1 MAVPLVV
8 TRRTLL
14 GAVWVGASAEA
25 LARAPVPPT
34 PRAPRPLVM
43 LDPGHGG
50 KDPGAVGAAG
60 TFEKHIALAT
70 AVELRRQLEAGGRC
84 RVELTRGGDV
94 FVPLEERVRR
104 AQRRGAALLVSLH
117 ADALPDRGVRGASVY
132 TLSNTA
138 SDAQTEALARRE
150 NSADRFDPGGRGV
163 PPAVANILASLVRR
177 ETRAGSARA
186 ARELVGSLKGQ
197 VPLLTNPARHAGF
210 AVLQAAD
217 VPSVLVE
224 IGFMSNS
231 LDEAALRRADHRARV
246 AFAIR
251 RALEA
256 TLASSDRGLAG

>member
-1 MAVPLVV
+1 MAAPLVV

-25 LARAPVPPT
+25 LARAPA

-70 AVELRRQLEAGGRC
+70 AIELRRQLEAGGRC
-84 RVELTRGGDV
+84 RVELTRRGDV

-104 AQRRGAALLVSLH
+104 AQWRGAALLVSLH

-138 SDAQTEALARRE
+138 SDAQTEALAQRE

-163 PPAVANILASLVRR
+163 PPVVNEES
-177 ETRAGSARA
+177 SAELLHDAMA
-186 ARELVGSLKGQ
+186 ARRGPGSVEGTEQSLGGEDFSWYLEHVPGAMARLGVRTPGERVGRDLHQGD
-197 VPLLTNPARHAGF
+197 F
-210 AVLQAAD
+210 D
-217 VPSVLVE
+217 VDESAITVGVE
-224 IGFMSNS
+224 MFTA
-231 LDEAALRRADHRARV
+231 AALLHV
-246 AFAIR
+246 
-251 RALEA
+251 
-256 TLASSDRGLAG
+256 RGH